1 LRRVLADSGCV
12 AATPDCGATD
22 EGAAELAGA
31 LDVSAVPDEDVL
43 AAGDWTLTEATPLEQ
58 PAASAASKPPPSR
71 TLIRLPTT
79 DPRSIDTEVDIPA
92 TQAQHYALCRGRNG
106 GTDSVR
112 PLRDQLFLF
121 PNIPLRDGGTGGQQ
135 ALRAFHSGWP
145 AGLLPGHC
153 PRPVVAVGLDADDN
167 QDDN

>member
-1 LRRVLADSGCV
+1 MSGLGDV
-12 AATPDCGATD
+12 
-22 EGAAELAGA
+22 AGA

-79 DPRSIDTEVDIPA
+79 DPRSIDTAVDIPA
-92 TQAQHYALCRGRNG
+92 TQAQHNTLCRGGNG
-106 GTDSVR
+106 GPDTAR

-121 PNIPLRDGGTGGQQ
+121 PNIPLHDGRNGRAAGTP
-135 ALRAFHSGWP
+135 AFHSGWP
-145 AGLLPGHC
+145 AGLLPGH
-153 PRPVVAVGLDADDN
+153 
-167 QDDN
+167 